1 MLRWK
6 ERPFNTFPPSF
17 AIVMPVSIPTPAR
30 GELPQSPVS
39 SQLSGERSQPAASPW
54 LVLLAA
60 TAIVAAVVAVYINS
74 FSGAMVLDDHTWIL
88 ENPAIRNL
96 SSIGELV
103 LPRNGEVVGGRP
115 LVSLSLALNY
125 ALGEENPFGY
135 HLVNV
140 LIHALSALV
149 LFGIVRRTLM
159 LPTLRDRFGSAAT
172 PLALAVALVWSVHPL
187 TTAAVTYIIQR
198 TESLMALFYLL
209 TLYCVIR
216 GAIAAASASAA
227 RRLWYV
233 AAVVNCLLGMVT
245 KEVMFTAPL
254 VVLLYDAMFLAGSLK
269 AALKERLGLYASLA
283 ATWLSGLLLLWI
295 TNFHAGT
302 TGMAVREFTWLTY
315 LETQPGVILHYL
327 QLAFWPVG
335 LCLDYSWQPA
345 ETIGQIVVPGAIVVV
360 LLALTV
366 VGLVKRSPLG
376 FLGAAFF
383 LILAPTSS
391 FVPIKDAAFDHR
403 MYLPLAA
410 LTALVVLG
418 AYAAWNQLRSRG
430 EEPGPGDGAI
440 QRWVPVAVL
449 AAAAVILGWATIER
463 NKDYRTEE
471 SIWRDVIAK
480 RPDNWRAYASLGHEA
495 EQNKRISEAIEFFEQ
510 ALKLNP
516 RDAQSQLALGNALL
530 GQGRIEEAIDHDQ
543 LALNLEPQSAK
554 VQNDLGAA
562 LLRRGSLNAAAVHLQ
577 KALELDPSF
586 AEAHSNLA
594 GLFVTAQQYDDA
606 IKHGEAALALQS
618 NLADAHANLGLAF
631 LAKEQFDP
639 AILHLRAALNI
650 NPGLIVL
657 ESKLAI
663 ALAGRGRFDKAIDL
677 LVKDLERRPNDV
689 EARFRLAN
697 LYDKNHQL
705 ESAAAGY
712 RKVLELNPKYL
723 AAHLNLAAILEQQG
737 QLDEAI
743 SHFNDWLDANPND
756 AKVHVRVADL
766 YIRQS
771 NVRKARDE
779 YRTALAIDPRNA
791 GAHKSLASCYIQ
803 LGQPDEAIE
812 QFQSVVE
819 LTPNDAAAHNDLA
832 VLLGRK
838 GRQNEAKEH
847 FEKAAALDP
856 KNAEAHYNLGMI
868 YYSRGKGADAAAQWR
883 AAVRLQRNQVAY
895 LRPLAWL
902 LATSPDVAVRDG
914 AEAVKLAERAVEM
927 KPLDPNL
934 IGTLA
939 AAYAESGQFPKAV
952 DNAERAMELAMKD
965 SNFSLAE
972 ELTDKL
978 KLYRSSTP
986 FREKPRSK

>member
-1 MLRWK
+1 
-6 ERPFNTFPPSF
+6 
-17 AIVMPVSIPTPAR
+17 MPVSIPTPAR
-30 GELPQSPVS
+30 GKLPQSPFS
-39 SQLSGERSQPAASPW
+39 SPSLADPSPPAASRW
-54 LVLLAA
+54 LVLFSAV
-60 TAIVAAVVAVYINS
+60 AIVAAIVAVYFNS
-74 FSGAMVLDDHTWIL
+74 FSGAMVFDDHNWIL
-88 ENPAIRNL
+88 ENPAIRSL

-103 LPRNGEVVGGRP
+103 LPRNAGVVGGRP

-125 ALGEENPFGY
+125 AIGGENPFGY

-159 LPTLRDRFGSAAT
+159 LPSLRGRFGSAAI

-216 GAIAAASASAA
+216 GATTAASTVTK
-227 RRLWYV
+227 RRLWYT
-233 AAVVNCLLGMVT
+233 AAVVSCLLGMVT
-245 KEVMFTAPL
+245 NKAMLTAPA
-254 VVLLYDAMFLAGSLK
+254 VVLLYDGLFLAGSGK
-269 AALKERLGLYASLA
+269 EALQQRRGVYRGLV
-283 ATWLSGLLLLWI
+283 ATWLPGLLLLWI
-295 TNFHAGT
+295 TRFHVGT
-302 TGMAVREFTWLTY
+302 IGPAVGQFTWQTY

-335 LCLDYSWQPA
+335 LCLDYNWPPA
-345 ETIGQIVVPGAIVVV
+345 ASLAQIIVPGLVIVA
-360 LLALTV
+360 LLTLTIVALI
-366 VGLVKRSPLG
+366 KRSLLG
-376 FLGAAFF
+376 FLAAAFF

-418 AYAAWNQLRSRG
+418 AYAAWTRLTVRG
-430 EEPGPGDGAI
+430 EDSESGEGAML
-440 QRWVPVAVL
+440 RWMPAVVL
-449 AAAAVILGWATIER
+449 AVALFALGWTTIER
-463 NKDYRTEE
+463 NNDYRTEE
-471 SIWRDVIAK
+471 AIWGDVITK
-480 RPDNWRAYASLGHEA
+480 RPDNPRAYANLGYTA
-495 EQNKRISEAIEFFEQ
+495 KLSGQTVAAIDLFKT
-510 ALKLNP
+510 AAKLNP
-516 RDAQSQLALGNALL
+516 DDAQIQMNLGETLAEQ
-530 GQGRIEEAIDHDQ
+530 GQIEEAIYHDERAIK
-543 LALNLEPQSAK
+543 LDPTSAK
-554 VQNDLGAA
+554 AHNNLGTA
-562 LLRRGSLNAAAVHLQ
+562 LVRRGSLNDAAAHYR
-577 KALELDPSF
+577 KALELDPDN
-586 AEAHSNLA
+586 AEAHSKLAALLVTGNHLDEAIQHAEAAVAFQSDVAEFQANLA
-594 GLFVTAQQYDDA
+594 VALSAKGQLDPA
-606 IKHGEAALALQS
+606 IFHFRKALAL
-618 NLADAHANLGLAF
+618 LGD
-631 LAKEQFDP
+631 DP
-639 AILHLRAALNI
+639 RVND
-650 NPGLIVL
+650 L
-657 ESKLAI
+657 ESKLAV
-663 ALAGRGRFDKAIDL
+663 ALAAQGHFDEAIGYFERDIR
-677 LVKDLERRPNDV
+677 RRPNDAN
-689 EARFRLAN
+689 ARFELAS

-723 AAHLNLAAILEQQG
+723 AAHLNLAAILERQG

-743 SHFNDWLDANPND
+743 KHFNDWLDANPD
-756 AKVHVRVADL
+756 DSKVHIRVGDL

-771 NVRKARDE
+771 DVRRAWVQ

-791 GAHKSLASCYIQ
+791 GAHKSLANCYIH

-812 QFQSVVE
+812 QFQSVIE

-868 YYSRGKGADAAAQWR
+868 YYARGEGAEAAAQWR

-902 LATSPDVAVRDG
+902 LATSPDAAVRNG

-927 KPLDPNL
+927 KPLDPNQL
-934 IGTLA
+934 GTLA
-939 AAYAESGQFPKAV
+939 AAYAEAGQFSKAV
-952 DNAERAMELAMKD
+952 ANAERASELAMKD
-965 SNFSLAE
+965 NNFSLAE

-978 KLYRSSTP
+978 KLYRSGTP